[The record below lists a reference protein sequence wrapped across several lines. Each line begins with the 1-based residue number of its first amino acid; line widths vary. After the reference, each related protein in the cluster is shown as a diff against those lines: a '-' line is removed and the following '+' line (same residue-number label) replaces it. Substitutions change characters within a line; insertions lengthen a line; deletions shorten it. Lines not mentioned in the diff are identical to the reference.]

1 MTLLLTCL
9 IVTGPY
15 EHVSQNLTKAKAAT
29 ATICGRYT
37 GECDKT
43 S

>member
-1 MTLLLTCL
+1 MMIASYCL

-15 EHVSQNLTKAKAAT
+15 ELVSQNLTKAKAAT

-37 GECDKT
+37 SECDKT